1 MELEILKLIYDYS
14 TNGKLVDIKFVDK
27 IIEIV
32 VSKKSLHD
40 YVRRVQYTDKLP
52 KDEQGVTCAIY
63 DSLNRELFIDY
74 KAIQILVAHLGY
86 YNQLF
91 VPLERIMAKNIKIT
105 QIILHELEH
114 SYQNKQKDNIFDDS
128 IEAKLAR
135 VCFNIELSLSLQLH
149 DYDPTERLA
158 NVYSFL
164 TILDSIEPI
173 KESIPNLHEFIQ
185 ATLIEELLIGYHE
198 SLDKGYWPLEL
209 FLSKIGQCKV
219 WTEFDFYDQNVDK
232 LIKNVSDKY
241 TFSKSLA
248 LGLPVNCDEFNKT
261 AHLLRSMNKHKSSY

>member
-14 TNGKLVDIKFVDK
+14 TNGELVDRKFVDK

-32 VSKKSLHD
+32 VSKKSLDD
-40 YVRRVQYTDKLP
+40 YVRSVQHTYKLP
-52 KDEQGVTCAIY
+52 KDDQGVVCAVY
-63 DSLNRELFIDY
+63 DSLNRELLIDY
-74 KAIQILVAHLGY
+74 TSMLIVVGHLGY

-91 VPLERIMAKNIKIT
+91 VPLEIIMSKNIKLT

-114 SYQNKQKDNIFDDS
+114 AYQNKQKDNMSDDS
-128 IEAKLAR
+128 IEAKLTR
-135 VCFNIELSLSLQLH
+135 VCFNIDFSLSLKLY
-149 DYDPTERLA
+149 DYVPTERLA

-164 TILDSIEPI
+164 TILNSIEPI

-185 ATLIEELLIGYHE
+185 ASLIEELLTGYNE

-209 FLSKIGQCKV
+209 FLSKIGQRKV
-219 WTEFDFYDQNVDK
+219 WTEFDFYDQNVDR

-241 TFSKSLA
+241 TFAKSLA
-248 LGLPVNCDEFNKT
+248 LGLPVNCDEFNKK
-261 AHLLRSMNKHKSSY
+261 AHLLRSMNKYSI